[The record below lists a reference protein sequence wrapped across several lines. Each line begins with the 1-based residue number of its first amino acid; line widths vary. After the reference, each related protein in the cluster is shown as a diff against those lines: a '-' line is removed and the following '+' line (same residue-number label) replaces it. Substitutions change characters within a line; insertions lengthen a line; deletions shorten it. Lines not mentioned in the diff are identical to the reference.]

1 MVRVFGL
8 IVALAAL
15 LAPAQAAL
23 LTYNFTNTANGV
35 LGPEAGPLTSSNQ
48 FTGGGT
54 VGATEWTTGTLG
66 SGVTRTSTF
75 SLTAGAEAIDLNQ
88 IEVRAKRNQTGSNNA
103 ARFVVYYNV
112 GLTSTGASGQE
123 AINSTTNTTYGS
135 PNAADLGFR
144 LLAGQTIHF
153 TVAASRLSTSSGTP
167 TISYD
172 FVTLTGAA
180 VPEPGSMAVFGLLGA
195 GIAARRMRRR
205 A

>member
-35 LGPEAGPLTSSNQ
+35 VGPEAGPLTSSNP
-48 FTGGGT
+48 FTGGGS
-54 VGATEWTTGTLG
+54 VGTTEWTTGTLG

-75 SLTAGAEAIDLNQ
+75 SLTAGAEAIDLSQ
-88 IEVRAKRNQTGSNNA
+88 IEVRAKRNQTGSTNTA
-103 ARFVVYYNV
+103 KFVVYYNV

-123 AINSTTNTTYGS
+123 LINTTTNPTYGT
-135 PNAADLGFR
+135 PNLGDLGFR

-153 TVAASRLSTSSGTP
+153 TVDASRTSTGTP

-172 FVTLTGAA
+172 FVTLSGAA